1 MLGNA
6 RFKNTCLF
14 KCLSATT
21 LRILCPCLNP
31 AVIASRNLTFPPL
44 YDLVVRGCNH
54 KLLNSSSASSVSP
67 CLTMSKFGSSDD
79 SIYFDASDTNSS
91 SFSANNYTIWGLL
104 SEIWSFHNVTY
115 IFMHRKRM
123 KRMRTRSMRYDIKTA
138 LWIKF
143 R

>member
-21 LRILCPCLNP
+21 LPHSLSMFKSCCNRKPQLNISTSIWPC
-31 AVIASRNLTFPPL
+31 VG
-44 YDLVVRGCNH
+44 GCNH